1 MIVNLSMKILYC
13 LPLLYNSGGIER
25 IVTAKANWFVEHGH
39 EVVMALSDNKK
50 RNPYFP
56 LNPKIR
62 IYELNVNY
70 LDDMGCHPLKWHV
83 NQKKRKRL
91 HKSALNDVIQ
101 KENPDVAISVFAEES
116 KFLYDIR
123 HSCRKIIE
131 FHFTRYH
138 KVYSGRQGLR
148 RMLDRW
154 RTFAAGRLVA
164 KYDDFVVLTERDKQ
178 SWPKLDNIHVIPNFI
193 VNKPEGIADCKQKR
207 VVAFGRLAH
216 QKGFDRL
223 VDIWQKVCYD
233 FPDWRLDVY
242 GSGEDEVSLTE
253 YSESLIKNGS
263 LVFHKPVTDVYRE
276 MQKSSIY
283 VMSSRYE
290 GFPMVLLEASSV
302 GLPCISFDI
311 DCGPSDII
319 EDGKNGFLVPDGCVD
334 LFAERLRKLMTDENL
349 RIGMSR
355 EMKKVSEK
363 FSSTA
368 VMKKWERLI
377 EG

>member
-70 LDDMGCHPLKWHV
+70 LDDMGCHPLKWHI

-178 SWPKLDNIHVIPNFI
+178 SWPQLDNIHVIPNFI
-193 VNKPEGIADCKQKR
+193 VNK
-207 VVAFGRLAH
+207 
-216 QKGFDRL
+216 
-223 VDIWQKVCYD
+223 WQKVCYD

-334 LFAERLRKLMTDENL
+334 VFAERLRKLMTDENL